1 VQRKALPHGRIHALT
16 ASAAVLVAAV
26 ICLLTPVGARAVTYA
41 ISDAQGLFA
50 SCPAND
56 DPCSSPDGVP
66 GFWRNAAFRA
76 LTTTAA
82 RPVTGVRLSVK
93 YNAVST
99 WNDASG
105 CTLSNPFL
113 HGYVDQ
119 GGRPHPAQ
127 QSWHDLLYGLR
138 TAYADGLTPL
148 VVIVGYGAGD
158 SVKQY
163 DGSGARGDPG
173 EPDPTT
179 TAGWWSYYCGVTGI
193 LNGIAAHLPEQ
204 QWPHKWEA
212 WNEPNG
218 GCAYLNNDC
227 SAQATCALLNEPAT
241 NLDHEHGNYTCSAT
255 GRGHSSCAP
264 GSPDGGAAKAAC
276 LWLDAEAAMSRVSHH
291 AEDTVAAGTFSWPSI
306 GYLEPYLGLLASQ
319 GHMPTTYSIHDY
331 GDPAASGWL
340 GHTRTD
346 ELTAFDADLKRVTAA
361 AHAPAAEL
369 WVTESGVNLTDRDSG
384 YADAHSLPCTGAPGS
399 TLPFTL
405 GACLDGDPEAQAAST
420 QAFFDLP
427 SVTSGPPVTAI
438 YWYQFAGAPGG
449 WDSGLLDSQGR
460 SRAAYCVWT
469 LRPITAC
476 AGDPRA
482 TR

>member
-1 VQRKALPHGRIHALT
+1 
-16 ASAAVLVAAV
+16 VAAV
-26 ICLLTPVGARAVTYA
+26 ICLFAPAGARAVTYG

-50 SCPAND
+50 TCPTND
-56 DPCSSPDGVP
+56 DPCSNPDGVG
-66 GFWRNAAFRA
+66 GFWRSAAFRA

-82 RPVTGVRLSVK
+82 RPVTGIRLSVK

-99 WNDASG
+99 WEGGSG

-113 HGYVDQ
+113 HSYVDQ
-119 GGRPHPAQ
+119 GGRPHPVA
-127 QSWHDLLYGLR
+127 QSWHDLLYGMR
-138 TAYADGLTPL
+138 TAHADGLTPI

-163 DGSGARGDPG
+163 AGSGARGDPG

-193 LNGIAAHLPEQ
+193 LNGIAAHLPAA
-204 QWPHKWEA
+204 QWPQRWEA

-227 SAQATCALLNEPAT
+227 SAQTTCAMLNEPAT
-241 NLDHEHGNYTCSAT
+241 NLDREHGNYTCSAT
-255 GRGHSSCAP
+255 GREQSSCAP
-264 GSPDGGAAKAAC
+264 GLPDGGAAKAAC
-276 LWLDAEAAMSRVSHH
+276 LWIDAEAAISRAPGH
-291 AEDTVAAGTFSWPSI
+291 AGDTVAAGTFSWPSI
-306 GYLEPYLGLLASQ
+306 GYLEPYVGLLASQ
-319 GHMPTTYSIHDY
+319 GQMPTTYSIHDY

-340 GHTRTD
+340 GQTRTD
-346 ELTAFDADLKRVTAA
+346 ELTAFDAALARTTAA
-361 AHAPAAEL
+361 AHAPASQL
-369 WVTESGVNLTDRDSG
+369 WVTESGVNLTDGDLG
-384 YADAHSLPCTGAPGS
+384 YADAHSVPCTGAPGS

-405 GACLDGDPEAQAAST
+405 GACLDGNANAQAASA
-420 QAFFDLP
+420 QAFFDLT
-427 SVTSGPPVTAI
+427 SVTGGPPVTAV

-449 WDSGLLDSQGR
+449 WDSGLLDSRGR
-460 SRAAYCVWT
+460 PRPAYCVWT
-469 LRPITAC
+469 LQPVTAC